1 MEQVRWSI
9 QQTIALSECRQQN
22 RILFLL
28 DPEALTSLFSL
39 NVDIGISVF
48 ALDCRVALVAAY
60 VIAALELYDL
70 IISDR
75 F

>member
-9 QQTIALSECRQQN
+9 QQAVALSECRQQN

-39 NVDIGISVF
+39 NVDVGISVF
-48 ALDCRVALVAAY
+48 ALDGRVALVAAY

-70 IISDR
+70 IIIDR